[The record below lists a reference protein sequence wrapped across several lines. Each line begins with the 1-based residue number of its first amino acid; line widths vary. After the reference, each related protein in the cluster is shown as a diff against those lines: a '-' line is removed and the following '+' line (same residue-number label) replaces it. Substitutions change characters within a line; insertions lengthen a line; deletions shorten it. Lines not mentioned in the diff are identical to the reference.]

1 MLDVS
6 PPLKPMTATT
16 VPANSAAP
24 AAPVTSSGAK
34 SSKPAA
40 KPASGGDDID
50 AILGAM
56 VRVHG

>member
-24 AAPVTSSGAK
+24 AAPVTSGAK